1 MIDIFIQIKA
11 TILFFHLN
19 LFRDYEEE
27 LMVAYLP
34 HNRCSKFSGT
44 SSAQLPMALSIPII
58 FSHMYTLGRI
68 PALRQRGVYF
78 FILSR
83 TTEVLW
89 ASHKAC
95 HIPKRPENLPMAV
108 TCKRVTD
115 RPPVRLS
122 GDTSSMKVLILGV
135 ILSLLMLLY
144 SKKDAIPW
152 IFHQG
157 SLLLAVGELGKKQTQ
172 EVAGPAK
179 VGRVYGQRVS
189 AGMERGWMLPS
200 EKQISFYCHKQLRNC
215 CPPFFLVMITLD
227 VSVRQGLPVSLNAE
241 RDLGDTLP

>member
-1 MIDIFIQIKA
+1 
-11 TILFFHLN
+11 
-19 LFRDYEEE
+19 
-27 LMVAYLP
+27 MVAYLP

-108 TCKRVTD
+108 TCKRMTD

-122 GDTSSMKVLILGV
+122 GDTSAMKVLILGV

-152 IFHQG
+152 IFHQS
-157 SLLLAVGELGKKQTQ
+157 SLLLAVGELGKNRPRKLLDQLKWVEYT
-172 EVAGPAK
+172 
-179 VGRVYGQRVS
+179 GR
-189 AGMERGWMLPS
+189 E
-200 EKQISFYCHKQLRNC
+200 
-215 CPPFFLVMITLD
+215 
-227 VSVRQGLPVSLNAE
+227 
-241 RDLGDTLP
+241 